1 MAAYSSS
8 PTSTSPTST
17 SPTSPQSEARA
28 RGRLLQLA
36 KVAEE
41 KRSQQTFAV
50 LCVDEGTWPQDVMK
64 VDAGCALKLMSRCKG
79 VTRACLM
86 ADLDA
91 EALRSIRECFERLL
105 AVSESIIGVTADL
118 GNLWL
123 KHHSAIREVISERPV
138 YLTPIVQLPMISA
151 SFKSREQTL
160 LVTWGSQK
168 EVEMLKPTFCSGCNI
183 VMDLDRL
190 EILGV
195 DVSQDARWARYL
207 NFDTN
212 TDEDMALGSGLL
224 QMVKDRISEVNVQ
237 GKKDMLIKSLIVTTR
252 LSMFSNLLRE
262 GTGLHVFNELTML
275 NLFSSASSLSHF
287 NDAKVLCRLSDKL
300 ARSPA
305 KSPGVSPGGCKLG
318 LLQLEYEYP
327 PAFGDVDHPGTFGFK
342 TCPRIVK
349 GLTFEKAQ
357 EGSFD
362 QNILEE
368 MSCEIKK
375 LEEEGVVG
383 ITGNCGFMMY
393 YQCFARHIAKVPV
406 FMSALIQAATMAAA
420 MEPAER
426 VLILTAN
433 AATLQPGKD
442 KLLLESGIQVT
453 NSEKFLIRG
462 CEKLA
467 GFDAVANA
475 ERVDTIRVQNA
486 ISNYVLEILKEENS
500 RQDYG
505 AIKMVLL
512 ECTELPHYADELRKI
527 TSLPVFDAVTCVNYF
542 FHATATQNWNNKT
555 FSPHNPS
562 FWASNFDAEGHPKD
576 SKRCAANC
584 DS

>member
-1 MAAYSSS
+1 MSS
-8 PTSTSPTST
+8 PSKRCS
-17 SPTSPQSEARA
+17 
-28 RGRLLQLA
+28 RLLQLA
-36 KVAEE
+36 KDAEA

-50 LCVDEGTWPQDVMK
+50 LCVDEGSWPKEIMQVRDK
-64 VDAGCALKLMSRCKG
+64 KSEKIMSRCKG

-86 ADLDA
+86 ADSLDK
-91 EALRSIRECFERLL
+91 ESLDSIRSCFESLM
-105 AVSESIIGVTADL
+105 AFADCITGVTADF

-123 KHHSAIREVISERPV
+123 KHHSAVRRVITEKPV
-138 YLTPIVQLPMISA
+138 YLTPIIQLPMISA

-160 LVTWGSQK
+160 LVTWGSQEEAESMK
-168 EVEMLKPTFCSGCNI
+168 GKFLSDCNI

-195 DVSQDARWARYL
+195 DVSENGWGRYL
-207 NFDTN
+207 NFE
-212 TDEDMALGSGLL
+212 TDAEEDQRLGSLL
-224 QMVKDRISEVNVQ
+224 VKMVQERIASVNTE
-237 GKKDMLIKSLIVTTR
+237 GKTDLLVKSLIVTTR
-252 LSMFSNLLRE
+252 LSMFSDLLRQK
-262 GTGLHVFNELTML
+262 TSLPVFNEITML
-275 NLFSSASSLSHF
+275 NLFSSASALSHF
-287 NDAKVLCRLSDKL
+287 NDAKVLCRLSERLDSPKSDK
-300 ARSPA
+300 R
-305 KSPGVSPGGCKLG
+305 GNEGCKLG

-357 EGSFD
+357 EGSFEPE
-362 QNILEE
+362 ILER
-368 MSCEIKK
+368 MSEEIKA
-375 LEEEGVVG
+375 LEEEEVIG

-393 YQCFARHIAKVPV
+393 YQCYARHVSKVPV

-420 MEPAER
+420 MEPEER

-453 NSEKFLIRG
+453 SSEKFVIRG
-462 CEKLA
+462 CEKLP
-467 GFDAVANA
+467 GFEAVANA
-475 ERVDTIRVQNA
+475 ERVDTILVQNA

-500 RQDYG
+500 SGKG

-512 ECTELPHYADELRKI
+512 ECTELPHYADELRRV

-542 FHATATQNWNNKT
+542 FNATSTTNWNTET
-555 FSPHNPS
+555 FAPHNPS
-562 FWASNFDAEGHPKD
+562 FWTKNFDQDGRRRGCSAGT
-576 SKRCAANC
+576 C
-584 DS
+584 DD